1 MRYHG
6 RNRIETGCARVRGL
20 AARLMVVAALMLP
33 GCSEDPPVSG
43 ASRPEDRRETI
54 RVPQDQPTIQAAVNV
69 ANRGDT
75 VLVAAGFYTGEG
87 NSDIELGGRWLV
99 LISETGPSQTV
110 IAPHGSDT
118 DHHRAFQFNS
128 ATGLGVLVD
137 GFTISGGHAGT
148 GGAIWMRSSS
158 PMFRN
163 CVFVGNASEISG
175 GAVRCKSSSPIFMNC
190 TFVSNES
197 PLGGAF
203 FCIAGS
209 KPHFENCIIAFN
221 QSGGSVVC
229 SGNED
234 QPVMECCNIFANVGG
249 DWNEDI
255 DSLASLNGNMSA
267 DPLFCNLGDGNLYLQ
282 EQSPCGPGGNSCGEQ
297 IGALGMSICSSAAPA
312 SRR

>member
-6 RNRIETGCARVRGL
+6 RNRKETGCASVRGL
-20 AARLMVVAALMLP
+20 VARLIVVTALMLP
-33 GCSEDPPVSG
+33 ACSEDPPVSG
-43 ASRPEDRRETI
+43 TSRPEDRRETI
-54 RVPQDQPTIQAAVNV
+54 RVPRDQPTIQAAVDI
-69 ANRGDT
+69 ADRGDT

-99 LISETGPSQTV
+99 LISESGPSQTV

-137 GFTISGGHAGT
+137 GFTISGGYAGT

-158 PMFRN
+158 PIFRN
-163 CVFVGNASEISG
+163 CVIVGNVSEISG
-175 GAVRCKSSSPIFMNC
+175 GAVRCKSSNPIFINC

-209 KPHFENCIIAFN
+209 QPHLKNCIIAFN
-221 QSGGSVVC
+221 KSGGSVVC

-234 QPVMECCNIFANVGG
+234 QPVIECCNIFANVGG

-255 DSLASLNGNMSA
+255 DSLSSLNGNMSA

-282 EQSPCGPGGNSCGEQ
+282 EQSPCAPAQNSCGQ
-297 IGALGMSICSSAAPA
+297 TIGALGLSTCTSAGPTTV
-312 SRR
+312 R